1 MSARVPLRLMPL
13 GGSVTKGV
21 GSSHGTG
28 YRKALLELLQAQNF
42 EVCMV
47 GSRRTGSMPN
57 NDHEG
62 WRGNRIDEI
71 TNKAMKSVGRLMPNL
86 LTVNAGSNDCIQA
99 FRVDQ
104 AGERMNNLLEYIW
117 HVSPNSTVLLSTLL
131 VNSDKQVNERV
142 MHVNDRFRT
151 LAEQKAT
158 LQRRIVLVDL
168 YNDGPRVESLVD
180 GIHPNDQGYD
190 TLAMLW
196 FNGIQR
202 ALQKGLV
209 VGPNGTGV

>member
-47 GSRRTGSMPN
+47 GSRRTGPMPN

-71 TNKAMKSVGRLMPNL
+71 TNKAMKSVERLMPNL

-99 FRVDQ
+99 FRVDE
-104 AGERMNNLLEYIW
+104 AGQRMNDLLEYIW
-117 HVSPNSTVLLSTLL
+117 HASPNSTVLLSTLL
-131 VNSDKQVNERV
+131 VNSDKQ
-142 MHVNDRFRT
+142 FRAQ
-151 LAEQKAT
+151 AEKKAA
-158 LQRRIVLVDL
+158 LQRRIILVDL
-168 YNDGPRVESLVD
+168 YNDGPHVDGLVD
-180 GIHPNDQGYD
+180 GIHPNDEEYD
-190 TLAMLW
+190 EVALLW

-202 ALQKGLV
+202 TLEKGLI
-209 VGPNGTGV
+209 VGPNDAGM